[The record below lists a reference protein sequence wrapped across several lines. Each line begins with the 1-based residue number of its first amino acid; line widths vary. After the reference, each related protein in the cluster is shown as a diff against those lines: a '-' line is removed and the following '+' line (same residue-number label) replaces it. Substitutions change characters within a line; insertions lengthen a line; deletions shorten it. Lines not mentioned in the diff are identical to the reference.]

1 MKRRFFKAEALE
13 HVYQRAAN
21 RGVIFYS
28 ELDFLMYLTILGVTA
43 QKYRVRIISICLMVD
58 HVHLLI
64 EAESYQDLYKFI
76 QDCTSQFALE
86 YNYSIGRSGSL
97 WQRPYGMALKKGDK
111 AKRTAIAYVNNN
123 GVEKELSTRTEG
135 YRWNLLKYYNCAHP
149 YSEPIESSTPSQA
162 MKKALSLVRMQHSLN
177 RPLGYPL
184 LVKLFSKLREG
195 ERRQLS
201 DHIVSLYN
209 AIDYEAAI
217 SYYGDYPTMIL
228 ALNSNTGSEYE
239 LHEEYSQSNDLA
251 YPEIA
256 GYIKDRLGLKNPRS
270 VIMVPADQRSVLLSE
285 ITDHGIAS
293 DYQARKYLHLPL
305 SH

>member
-43 QKYRVRIISICLMVD
+43 HKYRVRIISICLMVD

-64 EAESYQDLYKFI
+64 EAETYQDLYKFI

-86 YNYSIGRSGSL
+86 FNYSIGRSGSL

-123 GVEKELSTRTEG
+123 GVEKDLAKRTED
-135 YRWNLLKYYNCAHP
+135 YRWNLLKYYNCTHP
-149 YSEPIESSTPSQA
+149 FSVPIGSSTPSRA
-162 MKKALSLVRMQHSLN
+162 MGKALSLVRMQHALN

-184 LVKLFSKLREG
+184 LVKLFSKLNEG
-195 ERRQLS
+195 ERRQLG
-201 DHIVSLYN
+201 DKIVSLYN
-209 AIDYEAAI
+209 PIDYKTAI
-217 SYYGDYPTMIL
+217 SYYKDYESMLI
-228 ALNSNTGSEYE
+228 ALNSNTGSEYD
-239 LHEEYSQSNDLA
+239 LHEEYSQSSDLA
-251 YPEIA
+251 YPKITE
-256 GYIKDRLGLKNPRS
+256 YIKDRLRLRNPRS

-285 ITDHGIAS
+285 ITNLGIATEH
-293 DYQARKYLHLPL
+293 QARKYLHLPL
-305 SH
+305 SR